1 MREAVAIWRNT
12 RLVVLTAVSA
22 SLYAALLIPFKV
34 LPLIPGVTELR
45 PANAVPVVCSFL
57 FGPAGAW
64 GAAIGNL
71 IGDFFGGLGP
81 GDLFGFAG
89 NFLYGFIPYAAWRA
103 LGGGDPLPRSLRQW
117 VGFVA
122 VVALAAAACA
132 LVVGWGLHTL
142 GYVPFAVLGNIVFF
156 NNFVMAMVLSPPLLL
171 AVYPRVKQAGLRY
184 DDLVLASEAP
194 RPSARRILGL
204 AAVVAG
210 TVGGFVVGNLLSTGQ
225 IELAALVS
233 EPPVPRTAQVTLGIA
248 PFVALILLGVLLL

>member
-1 MREAVAIWRNT
+1 MREAIAIWRNT

-45 PANAVPVVCSFL
+45 PANALPVVCSFL

-81 GDLFGFAG
+81 GDVFGFAG
-89 NFLYGFIPYAAWRA
+89 NFLYGFLPYAAWRA
-103 LGGGDPLPRSLRQW
+103 LGGGDPVPRTLGQW

-132 LVVGWGLHTL
+132 LVVGWGLHML
-142 GYVPFAVLGNIVFF
+142 GFVPFAVLANIVFF
-156 NNFVMAMVLSPPLLL
+156 NNFVMAMALSPPLLM
-171 AVYPRVKQAGLRY
+171 AIYPRVKQAGLRY
-184 DDLVLASEAP
+184 DDLVLAGETR
-194 RPSARRILGL
+194 RPSPRRVFGL
-204 AAVVAG
+204 AIVVVG
-210 TVGGFVVGNLLSTGQ
+210 TVGGFIAGNLLSTGQ
-225 IELAALVS
+225 IELAALATD
-233 EPPVPRTAQVTLGIA
+233 PPGPRTAQVAVGVS
-248 PFVALILLGVLLL
+248 PFVVLIVLGLLLL